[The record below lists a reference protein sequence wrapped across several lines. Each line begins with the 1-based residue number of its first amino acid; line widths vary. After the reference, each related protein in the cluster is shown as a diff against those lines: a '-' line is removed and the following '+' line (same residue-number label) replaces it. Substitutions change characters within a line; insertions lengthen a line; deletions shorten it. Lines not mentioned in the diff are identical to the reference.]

1 MPIEPWDWVLR
12 LSLAA
17 LLGALVGIER
27 ESRGHPAGIRTQAL
41 VALAAALFTGVGTE
55 GFAGSGVDSS
65 RVASQVAS
73 GIGFIGAGVILKN
86 RGSVKGLTTAA
97 TLFLSAALGVAV
109 GAGVIFPAI
118 FSAVIA
124 IGIVYGLRLLKPLIR
139 RSRLTTVEVEYSR
152 GHGTMGP
159 LLRTLQEAGY
169 SIEDLEIE
177 DESEGGAPLRRVR
190 LEVFGDDDEDIEKI
204 VRSAIGERAEV
215 ERILV
220 EEL

>member
-1 MPIEPWDWVLR
+1 MPIEAWDWVLR

-17 LLGALVGIER
+17 LLGAFVGIER

-41 VALAAALFTGVGTE
+41 VALAAALFTGVGTD
-55 GFAGSGVDSS
+55 GFAGIGVDSS

-124 IGIVYGLRLLKPLIR
+124 IGIVYGLRLLKPMIR
-139 RSRLTTVEVEYSR
+139 RSGLTTVEVEYTR

-169 SIEDLEIE
+169 SIEDLEI
-177 DESEGGAPLRRVR
+177 DDDAEGGASLRRVR
-190 LEVFGDDDEDIEKI
+190 LEVFGDDDEDVEKT
-204 VRSAIGERAEV
+204 VRGAIGERPEI
-215 ERILV
+215 ERISV